1 MELHYDTL
9 EISGMGI
16 EPKQFNIHNFGWKK
30 AVNYFNQLVIDN
42 KDFNITLI
50 DSTRPE
56 RHFHK
61 VITVNKLVYIYPN
74 GYVENLYYSQP
85 LHWLRKLKVFK
96 YAKVDN
102 E

>member
-9 EISGMGI
+9 EISGMDI

-30 AVNYFNQLVIDN
+30 AVEYYNELVANN
-42 KDFNITLI
+42 KEFNIILF

-61 VITVNKLVYIYPN
+61 VETVNNSVYIYPHGHVKN
-74 GYVENLYYSQP
+74 KYYTQP
-85 LHWLRKLKVFK
+85 LYWLRKLKVFK
-96 YAKVDN
+96 YTK

>member
-30 AVNYFNQLVIDN
+30 AVEYYNELVANN
-42 KDFNITLI
+42 KEFNIILF
-50 DSTRPE
+50 DSTRSE

-61 VITVNKLVYIYPN
+61 IETVNNSVYIYPHGHVKN
-74 GYVENLYYSQP
+74 KYYTQP
-85 LHWLRKLKVFK
+85 LYWLRKLKVFK
-96 YAKVDN
+96 YTQ
-102 E
+102 EI